1 MFQQKQEL
9 ASFAVIDKNARNVSS
24 QYTGIATSL
33 SKHLQDLELVAK
45 RLQQVEYNI
54 VTICSLAKFQGRI
67 LPTKAW

>member
-9 ASFAVIDKNARNVSS
+9 ASFVVIDKNARNVSS

-33 SKHLQDLELVAK
+33 SKNLQDLELVAK
-45 RLQQVEYNI
+45 RLQQVECNI
-54 VTICSLAKFQGRI
+54 VAICSLEKFQGRI